1 MQQKITW
8 MQLLTIGVLSS
19 CFISSCITTGGGVHT
34 HRAIYTNETDFP
46 ITIEQQVMISD
57 SMTIRTYKLDSEATM
72 EFEHVPYL
80 HSCTIDNIEQP
91 YIGTGCSLMHSD
103 SLKITFNDSTFY
115 WLTRA
120 DTVEVNILLRENYVI
135 TEQVDDQ
142 TDYKYTFT
150 EKDFRYST
158 SHLE

>member
-1 MQQKITW
+1 

-19 CFISSCITTGGGVHT
+19 CFISSCITTGGGAT
-34 HRAIYTNETDFP
+34 FTQRAIYTNETDFP
-46 ITIEQQVMISD
+46 ITIELQVMASD
-57 SMTIRTYKLDSEATM
+57 SMSIRMYKLDSEATM
-72 EFEHVPYL
+72 EFEHVPYFG
-80 HSCTIDNIEQP
+80 SCTIDNIEQP
-91 YIGTGCSLMHSD
+91 YSGMNCLPMYYD

-115 WLTRA
+115 RLTRA

-150 EKDFRYST
+150 EKDYDYST
-158 SHLE
+158 SQLE